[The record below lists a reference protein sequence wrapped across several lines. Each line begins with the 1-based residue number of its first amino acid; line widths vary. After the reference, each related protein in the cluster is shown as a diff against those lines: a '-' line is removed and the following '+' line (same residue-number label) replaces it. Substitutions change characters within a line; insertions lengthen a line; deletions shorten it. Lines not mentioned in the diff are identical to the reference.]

1 MVTFVKYFFLS
12 ETWTTGRIWEF
23 GGLWN
28 ELAWNR
34 PPYVKRQPLY
44 IQENGD
50 NLWLYQAEDA
60 ILMIEVMPKAASV
73 PTIGQVV
80 LKRLLSAEQVVDRLC
95 LETVFHPSDSQTQD
109 TNENEIDE
117 ANTTEI
123 AASDNIT
130 HGNITHSN
138 QPVPKQPSASHHS
151 EKSTRPSALA
161 RLRQLATG
169 RLIKMPGSSASA
181 TATLTANAATPTPTP
196 TPTRPDPASSTEA

>member
-34 PPYVKRQPLY
+34 PPYVKQQPLY
-44 IQENGD
+44 IQENGE
-50 NLWLYQAEDA
+50 NLWLYKAEDA

-80 LKRLLSAEQVVDRLC
+80 LKRLLSAEQVIDRLC
-95 LETVFHPSDSQTQD
+95 LETVFHPSDSQGEST
-109 TNENEIDE
+109 E
-117 ANTTEI
+117 ANIPKPAT
-123 AASDNIT
+123 ADNIARS
-130 HGNITHSN
+130 H
-138 QPVPKQPSASHHS
+138 QPAPKQPLASHHS
-151 EKSTRPSALA
+151 EKSTQPSALA

-169 RLIKMPGSSASA
+169 KLIKMTGLQVANVTANTASA
-181 TATLTANAATPTPTP
+181 TTTEPA
-196 TPTRPDPASSTEA
+196 PASVKAQ

>member
-1 MVTFVKYFFLS
+1 MVTLVKYFFLS

-44 IQENGD
+44 IQENGE
-50 NLWLYQAEDA
+50 NLWLYKAEDA
-60 ILMIEVMPKAASV
+60 ILMIEVMPKAASSV

-80 LKRLLSAEQVVDRLC
+80 LKRLLSAEQVIDRLC
-95 LETVFHPSDSQTQD
+95 LETVFHPCDGQARNTD
-109 TNENEIDE
+109 EITDAIDE
-117 ANTTEI
+117 ANITEI

-130 HGNITHSN
+130 HSHQSA
-138 QPVPKQPSASHHS
+138 PKQPSASHSS
-151 EKSTRPSALA
+151 ERNARPSALA

-169 RLIKMPGSSASA
+169 KLIKMTGTSAANVTAHTA
-181 TATLTANAATPTPTP
+181 TAAPTKPA
-196 TPTRPDPASSTEA
+196 PASSAKA